1 MQVVI
6 TINHDIMEMKVK
18 IEQYISVKSS
28 IIESAK
34 AESTGFFRT
43 PDWKMVTQQKEIK
56 ALFMGK

>member
-28 IIESAK
+28 VIESAK
-34 AESTGFFRT
+34 AESTGFF
-43 PDWKMVTQQKEIK
+43 
-56 ALFMGK
+56 